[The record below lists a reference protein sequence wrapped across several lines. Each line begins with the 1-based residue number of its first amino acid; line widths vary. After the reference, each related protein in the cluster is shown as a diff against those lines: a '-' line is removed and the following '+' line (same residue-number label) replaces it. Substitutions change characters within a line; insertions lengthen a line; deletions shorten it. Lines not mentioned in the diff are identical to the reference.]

1 MIESATRFTRAIACP
16 PADSY
21 AHGLTNATLGAPD
34 LALARAQHAAYGAAL
49 RELGVQVTLLPA
61 EPAYPDS
68 TFVEDTAIVTAKGA
82 ILCRPGAP
90 SRAGEVHSMRAAL
103 QQLLAHDVAAITEP
117 GTVDG
122 GDICQAGN
130 HFFIGLSAR
139 TNDAGADQLGRW
151 LHGKGYTSSTISI
164 RNDPTLLHLKS
175 GLTWLGGTHLL
186 VAPALAKRAVLAN
199 YALTVTAPGE
209 EYAANAVLIN
219 GAVLMAEGYPET
231 AARVA
236 ALGHRVILL
245 AMSEFQKMDG
255 GLSCLSIRVP

>member
-1 MIESATRFTRAIACP
+1 MIESAAHFARAIVCP

-21 AHGLTNATLGAPD
+21 ANGLTNAALGPPD
-34 LALARAQHAAYGAAL
+34 LGLARHQHAAYCAAL
-49 RELGVQVTLLPA
+49 QQLGVQLTVLPA
-61 EPAYPDS
+61 ASAYPDS
-68 TFVEDTAIVTAKGA
+68 TFVEDTAIVTAKGL
-82 ILCRPGAP
+82 ILCRPGAS
-90 SRAGEVHSMRAAL
+90 SRAGEIHSMRAAL
-103 QQLLAHDVAAITEP
+103 QQLLAHDVAEITEP

-186 VAPALAKRAVLAN
+186 VAPALAQRAVLAN
-199 YALTVTAPGE
+199 YDLIVTAPGE
-209 EYAANAVLIN
+209 DYSANAVLMN
-219 GAVLMAEGYPET
+219 GTVLMAAGYPET
-231 AARVA
+231 AARVVA
-236 ALGHRVILL
+236 HGHRVLTL
-245 AMSEFQKMDG
+245 EMSEFQKMDG

>member
-1 MIESATRFTRAIACP
+1 MTESAAHFARAIVCP

-21 AHGLTNATLGAPD
+21 AKGLTNAALGPPD
-34 LALARAQHAAYGAAL
+34 LGLARDQHAAYCAAL
-49 RELGVQVTLLPA
+49 QQLGVQLTVLPTA
-61 EPAYPDS
+61 SAYPDS

-82 ILCRPGAP
+82 ILCRPGAS
-90 SRAGEVHSMRAAL
+90 SRAGEIHSMRAAL

-130 HFFIGLSAR
+130 HFFIGVSAR

-186 VAPALAKRAVLAN
+186 VVPALAKRAVLAN
-199 YALTVTAPGE
+199 YDLTVTAPGE
-209 EYAANAVLIN
+209 EYSANAVLMN
-219 GAVLMAEGYPET
+219 GTVLMAAGYPDT
-231 AARVA
+231 ASRVTA
-236 ALGHRVILL
+236 HGHRVITLE
-245 AMSEFQKMDG
+245 MSEFQKMDG

>member
-1 MIESATRFTRAIACP
+1 MIESTARFTRAIVCP

-21 AHGLTNATLGAPD
+21 ARGLTNADLGPPD
-34 LALARAQHAAYGAAL
+34 LTLARAQHAAYCAVL
-49 RELGVQVTLLPA
+49 QQLGVQVTTLPA
-61 EPAYPDS
+61 APAYPDS

-82 ILCRPGAP
+82 ILCRPGAS

-122 GDICQAGN
+122 GDICQAGH

-175 GLTWLGGTHLL
+175 GLTWLEGTQLL
-186 VAPALAKRAVLAN
+186 VAPALAQRAVLGN
-199 YALTVTAPGE
+199 YDLTVTAPGE

-219 GAVLMAEGYPET
+219 GVVLMAEGYPET
-231 AARVA
+231 AARIA
-236 ALGHRVILL
+236 ALGHRVTTL